1 METHDTITAV
11 QEMRHT
17 LKEILNVLKDIK
29 GNFKK
34 TTTSAEMI
42 STVRSDDEF
51 LRVLADIDKQF
62 INKPVENKSTEKVKE
77 NVETT

>member
-29 GNFKK
+29 EDFKK
-34 TTTSAEMI
+34 AATSADIM
-42 STVRSDDEF
+42 TTAQADEF
-51 LRVLADIDKQF
+51 QIVLVDI
-62 INKPVENKSTEKVKE
+62 INNPV
-77 NVETT
+77 